1 MAHVVLVGDET
12 GVRGAIARMLAER
25 EISVVAADDA
35 ADAIAQVA
43 AMERAPDLVLLDRRL
58 ARGAEA
64 ELIDSLR
71 SRAKLH
77 DVPIVLYTAHGSD
90 SPDAPPLEALRDAFD
105 AELVLAIVE
114 AVCAHGPQA
123 L

>member
-1 MAHVVLVGDET
+1 MPQVVLVGDET
-12 GVRGAIARMLAER
+12 EVRGAIARMLAER

-35 ADAIAQVA
+35 ADAIARVS

-64 ELIDSLR
+64 ELIDCIR
-71 SRAKLH
+71 CRARLH
-77 DVPIVLYTAHGSD
+77 EVPIVLYTAHGSD

-114 AVCAHGPQA
+114 AICAHDPRDR
-123 L
+123 